1 MKTYFL
7 DVIKRIKRFS
17 EKFNVS
23 TTLCDKTWI
32 VFNDTDEREV
42 YIFQPDGSVFITSD
56 GVGIK
61 GKWHWVSA
69 NESLIINKDDNVL
82 MFHPEFID
90 NTILALTLDG
100 TNKMAFLIEQ
110 GNQNAFA
117 AKNLS
122 QLEKYFEIKE
132 QELIQAENDRIER
145 ERLQAIEDERRRKDE
160 EEKRRIAE
168 EERRKKEEAKR
179 HEEWLKENE
188 SRLKK
193 EAKKISNHLR
203 PLWFKVLQWI
213 FGILIY
219 IAIFAEIYFVEESLP
234 IPVTLNNLVG
244 FIIVAIILTAVLFIV
259 NAMVLHY
266 IMITPFLKK
275 AKKQFEENFSEWR
288 NNNPNDDRTP
298 YISFE

>member
-7 DVIKRIKRFS
+7 DAIKRIKRFS

-23 TTLCDKTWI
+23 TTLCDKTWV
-32 VFNDTDEREV
+32 VFNDTGEREV
-42 YIFQPDGSVFITSD
+42 YIFLPDESVFITSD
-56 GVGIK
+56 GIGIK

-82 MFHPEFID
+82 MFHPAFID

-122 QLEKYFEIKE
+122 QLEKYFERKE

-145 ERLQAIEDERRRKDE
+145 ERLQAIEDDRRHKAE
-160 EEKRRIAE
+160 EEKRE

-179 HEEWLKENE
+179 HEEWLKDKE

-193 EAKKISNHLR
+193 EAEQISKKLTPS
-203 PLWFKVLQWI
+203 WFRVFDW
-213 FGILIY
+213 
-219 IAIFAEIYFVEESLP
+219 IAIRFF
-234 IPVTLNNLVG
+234 
-244 FIIVAIILTAVLFIV
+244 FIV
-259 NAMVLHY
+259 SSPLAMVLLGLRG
-266 IMITPFLKK
+266 FLKNIHGFLDFAVLCFILILDSIVIYFIIFLLVSK
-275 AKKQFEENFSEWR
+275 IAEKQFEKNFLKWR
-288 NNNPNDDRTP
+288 EAHPKDERTP
-298 YISFE
+298 YISF